1 LQQAL
6 RWAKYQ
12 QVDIIS
18 ISWVTKGQTEHSD
31 GLIKALQK
39 AAKNALVFCSTADIG
54 QRAND
59 LWANEALDSAIFRV
73 SASDVFHNPLG
84 PSLKEVDIMVS
95 GEDIVADGPR
105 YIKRDPKG
113 LVTGSSVATA
123 LASGIASLSLCL
135 SLILGPEEAD
145 YKKLKEKKIMQKIFS
160 KMTTGKDRVIDPSKL
175 FQDDFVI
182 DETDTCPPPGLL
194 NFRCEDYIEP
204 RGKMVPKAKVTP
216 QKRSTREGSPD
227 SGDSLSQ

>member
-1 LQQAL
+1 L
-6 RWAKYQ
+6 RWAKDQ

-18 ISWVTKGQTEHSD
+18 ISWVTKGQTKHSD
-31 GLIKALQK
+31 ELIQALK
-39 AAKNALVFCSTADIG
+39 RAAKHALVFCSTADIG

-59 LWANEALDSAIFRV
+59 LWTSEELDSAIFRV
-73 SASDVFHNPLG
+73 SASDIFHNPRG

-135 SLILGPEEAD
+135 SQIMGPEEGD
-145 YKKLKEKKIMQKIFS
+145 YKKLKEKKFMQKIFS
-160 KMTTGKDRVIDPSKL
+160 KMVTGKDKVIDPAQL

-182 DETDTCPPPGLL
+182 DEKHPGPPPGLL
-194 NFRCEDYIEP
+194 KFRCEDYIEP
-204 RGKMVPKAKVTP
+204 RRKSLPKAQVNP
-216 QKRSTREGSPD
+216 QKRSTREGSSD
-227 SGDSLSQ
+227 SDDSL